1 MRHILPFAVS
11 ALSLLMLSSCTGEPL
26 SGLSVETDRTA
37 IAPEVTIENTVPATK
52 APVLGTSFPDGGTYA
67 LWICNGGT
75 FTEFNER
82 TNNMKATYASADN
95 SWSYA
100 YDGIA
105 SSFTNIIVRK
115 DEDEEATA
123 TLDLYAYA
131 PFISGT
137 KDLSAIAFTA
147 SDQQDLMYALENNN
161 DTNKGKQLS
170 GQAIISVFRFHHAL
184 SLVEFRVKNKNSGST
199 INVSN
204 IWIKSS
210 GATQIYT
217 KGSFN
222 AVTGAITGNTPG
234 AVTLG
239 VNPNS
244 SGTPQ
249 GINITSTSD
258 CTSIYML
265 VIPTECQGDDLTM
278 GFTMD
283 AVGGPD
289 SGLNSFPVSRD
300 DLKHGDGVT
309 YGFRAGYRYVFNVDI
324 DNYVH
329 LTGVQIDREWT
340 ALEMPEKII

>member
-52 APVLGTSFPDGGTYA
+52 APVLGTSFPNGGTYA

-75 FTEFNER
+75 YEEFNER
-82 TNNMKATYASADN
+82 TNNIKATYASADD

-100 YDGIA
+100 YDGVTG
-105 SSFTNIIVRK
+105 SFTNIIVRK
-115 DEDEEATA
+115 EEGTESTA
-123 TLDLYAYA
+123 TLDLYAYS

-137 KDLSAIAFTA
+137 KDLTAIAFTA
-147 SDQQDLMYALENNN
+147 TDQQDLMYALENNT
-161 DTNKGKQLS
+161 DTNKGKGISDPQ
-170 GQAIISVFRFHHAL
+170 IISYFRFHHAL

-199 INVSN
+199 INVSQT
-204 IWIKSS
+204 WIKSS
-210 GATQIYT
+210 ADTQIYT

-222 AVTGAITGNTPG
+222 AVTGEVTGNTSG
-234 AVTLG
+234 TVAVT
-239 VNPNS
+239 VNPAKS
-244 SGTPQ
+244 
-249 GINITSTSD
+249 ITSTSEY
-258 CTSIYML
+258 TSIYML
-265 VIPTECQGDDLTM
+265 VIPTECQGDDIIM
-278 GFTMD
+278 GFVMD
-283 AVGGPD
+283 AVGGSD
-289 SGLNSFPVSRD
+289 SGLNSFSVSRD

-309 YGFRAGYRYVFNVDI
+309 YGFQAGYRYVFNVDI

-340 ALEMPEKII
+340 TLEMPEKII

>member
-1 MRHILPFAVS
+1 MTNTMRHILPFAVS
-11 ALSLLMLSSCTGEPL
+11 ALSLPLLCSCTGEPL
-26 SGLSVETDRTA
+26 SERPGETYRSA

-52 APVLGTSFPDGGTYA
+52 APVLGTSFPNGGTYA

-82 TNNMKATYASADN
+82 TNNIKATYASADD

-100 YDGIA
+100 YDGVTG
-105 SSFTNIIVRK
+105 SFTNIIVRK
-115 DEDEEATA
+115 EEGTESTA

-137 KDLSAIAFTA
+137 KDLTAIAFTA
-147 SDQQDLMYALENNN
+147 SGQQDLMYALENNT

-170 GQAIISVFRFHHAL
+170 GQAISSVFRFHHAL

-199 INVSN
+199 INVSQS
-204 IWIKSS
+204 WIKSS

-222 AVTGAITGNTPG
+222 AVTGEVTGNTPG
-234 AVTLG
+234 AVAVT
-239 VNPNS
+239 VSP
-244 SGTPQ
+244 TK
-249 GINITSTSD
+249 NITSTSD
-258 CTSIYML
+258 YTSIYML

-283 AVGGPD
+283 AVGGSD
-289 SGLNSFPVSRD
+289 SGLNSFSVSRD
-300 DLKHGDGVT
+300 DLKHGDGT

-329 LTGVQIDREWT
+329 LTGVRIDSEWT
-340 ALEMPEKII
+340 TQEMPEKII